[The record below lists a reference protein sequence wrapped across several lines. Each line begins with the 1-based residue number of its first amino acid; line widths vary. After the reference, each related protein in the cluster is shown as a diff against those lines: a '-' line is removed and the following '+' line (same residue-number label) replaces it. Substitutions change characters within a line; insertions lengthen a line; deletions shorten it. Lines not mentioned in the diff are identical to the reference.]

1 MINADFQWMSDGNG
15 DIDMLQHINMRGIE
29 CTVRYNFNA
38 TKSKYTGR
46 GADAEE
52 K

>member
-1 MINADFQWMSDGNG
+1 M
-15 DIDMLQHINMRGIE
+15 QHLNMRGIE

-46 GADAEE
+46 GAGAEE
-52 K
+52 KSRM